1 MLDLPEVIKREI
13 VTLSEV
19 KKILETI
26 PVDEMDQIQRWTFDY
41 SKKFSKV
48 DYEHGKEMVD
58 RLVAEG
64 DLTNEESVELV
75 NVMPRSIEELRA
87 FTFGWKKLIV
97 TEKLEKIKSI
107 LLSKSENNGDEQLQ
121 SQVES

>member
-1 MLDLPEVIKREI
+1 MFDLPEVIKREI

-48 DYEHGKEMVD
+48 DYEPAKGMVD

-64 DLTNEESVELV
+64 DLTNEEAVELV

-97 TEKLEKIKSI
+97 TEKLERIKSI
-107 LLSKSENNGDEQLQ
+107 LLSKNENSGDEQLQ
-121 SQVES
+121 SQVET

>member
-1 MLDLPEVIKREI
+1 VLELPEVIKREI

-48 DYEHGKEMVD
+48 DYEPAKEMVD

-107 LLSKSENNGDEQLQ
+107 LLSKSEDNGDEQLQ
-121 SQVES
+121 SQVEG

>member
-1 MLDLPEVIKREI
+1 MLDLPEVRKREI

-48 DYEHGKEMVD
+48 DYEQAKEMAD

-64 DLTNEESVELV
+64 DLTNEEAVELV

-97 TEKLEKIKSI
+97 TEKLERIKSI
-107 LLSKSENNGDEQLQ
+107 LLSKNENSGDEQLQ
-121 SQVES
+121 SQVET

>member
-1 MLDLPEVIKREI
+1 MLDLPEVIKRDI

-48 DYEHGKEMVD
+48 DYEPAKEMVD

-64 DLTNEESVELV
+64 DLTNEEAVELV

-97 TEKLEKIKSI
+97 TEKLERIKSI
-107 LLSKSENNGDEQLQ
+107 LLSKNENSGDEQLQ
-121 SQVES
+121 SQVET

>member
-1 MLDLPEVIKREI
+1 MDLTEVIKRQI

-19 KKILETI
+19 KKILEVI
-26 PVDEMDQIQRWTFDY
+26 PVDEMDQIQRWTHDY

-48 DYEHGKEMVD
+48 DDEHAKEMVEK
-58 RLVAEG
+58 LVSEG

-107 LLSKSENNGDEQLQ
+107 LLSKSKEEEQAKTP
-121 SQVES
+121 SDIES

>member
-26 PVDEMDQIQRWTFDY
+26 PMDEMDQIQRWTFDY

-48 DYEHGKEMVD
+48 DYEPAKEMVD

-107 LLSKSENNGDEQLQ
+107 LLSKNENNMDEQLQ

>member
-1 MLDLPEVIKREI
+1 VLDLPEVIKREI

-26 PVDEMDQIQRWTFDY
+26 PMDEMDQIQRWTFDY

-48 DYEHGKEMVD
+48 DYEQAKEMAD

-64 DLTNEESVELV
+64 DLTNEEAVELV

-97 TEKLEKIKSI
+97 TEKLERIKSI
-107 LLSKSENNGDEQLQ
+107 LLSKNENSGDEQLQ
-121 SQVES
+121 SQVET